1 MSEKKQKEVEALEPV
16 RVRFCPSPTGDL
28 HIGGVRTALY
38 GWLLAQQT
46 EGQFILRIEDTD
58 KAREVEGGVDLI
70 KKTLKAFGLEWDEFY
85 LQSKLKL
92 KHKKW
97 AEKLYKKGL
106 AYADNVAPEE
116 VDAWREDARKNKKP
130 FLYRNYITEDRIVPW
145 VYGQNPLRLK
155 STPKEYKW
163 HDEVRGDLS
172 AGPEAI
178 DDLILV
184 KADGFPT
191 YNFAHII
198 DDFEMEIT
206 HILRGDEFISST
218 PRYLNIYEAL
228 EIEPPKFVTLT
239 PIMAPGG
246 KKKLGKRDGAKGAL
260 EYLDEGV
267 LVPGFLNFLALL
279 GWNDGTEQ
287 EIFTVE
293 ELISKFSIAGIGK
306 SGANFDQ
313 KRLEWINGHHIR
325 LLKLSKLYKACDKF
339 WPSKAAHTDREY
351 RKEVLSLVQERLK
364 YLSELEELTFFFF
377 EEPDLSLQKLTDIK
391 KLESVEQAQLF
402 LKKSLD
408 SLADSFFSKED
419 IQERLNSL
427 LDELETT
434 PAVLFAL
441 IRNAVT
447 GAKATP
453 GLSET
458 IQVLGKKVVVE
469 RFEAALLLFNK
480 PA

>member
-178 DDLILV
+178 VDLILV

-198 DDFEMEIT
+198 DDF
-206 HILRGDEFISST
+206 
-218 PRYLNIYEAL
+218 
-228 EIEPPKFVTLT
+228 
-239 PIMAPGG
+239 
-246 KKKLGKRDGAKGAL
+246 
-260 EYLDEGV
+260 
-267 LVPGFLNFLALL
+267 
-279 GWNDGTEQ
+279 
-287 EIFTVE
+287 
-293 ELISKFSIAGIGK
+293 
-306 SGANFDQ
+306 
-313 KRLEWINGHHIR
+313 
-325 LLKLSKLYKACDKF
+325 
-339 WPSKAAHTDREY
+339 
-351 RKEVLSLVQERLK
+351 
-364 YLSELEELTFFFF
+364 
-377 EEPDLSLQKLTDIK
+377 
-391 KLESVEQAQLF
+391 
-402 LKKSLD
+402 
-408 SLADSFFSKED
+408 
-419 IQERLNSL
+419 
-427 LDELETT
+427 
-434 PAVLFAL
+434 
-441 IRNAVT
+441 
-447 GAKATP
+447 
-453 GLSET
+453 
-458 IQVLGKKVVVE
+458 
-469 RFEAALLLFNK
+469 
-480 PA
+480 